1 MSHLRLLGLVVLAAF
16 LVAVPAH
23 AGIIWTEV
31 GDAGALPA
39 SAQSGGSGPLDTI
52 VGTLAG
58 GSFNDVD
65 LYLIYINDPAA
76 FSART
81 LGPVLGDANTIY
93 FDTQL
98 FLFNYAGQGVEGN
111 DDIVQFTQR
120 NSYLTPGNAS
130 APTAPGL
137 YYLAVSAWNNDPT
150 SGLSA
155 MFPDLG
161 DGILAPSGTGVLT
174 GWTNGGES
182 WYDTGLNY
190 EIALTGASAVPEPG
204 TLLLVGSGV
213 IALALRRR
221 KA

>member
-1 MSHLRLLGLVVLAAF
+1 L
-16 LVAVPAH
+16 
-23 AGIIWTEV
+23 
-31 GDAGALPA
+31 ALPA
-39 SAQSGGSGPLDTI
+39 RAAHPFGSSL
-52 VGTLAG
+52 
-58 GSFNDVD
+58 
-65 LYLIYINDPAA
+65 
-76 FSART
+76 
-81 LGPVLGDANTIY
+81 Y